1 MILKGCQRKLIM
13 MPTKS
18 SSLFETAYFILRE
31 DTERREPTPNEMLC
45 EATRILEEN
54 ALTRK
59 KRAPK
64 RKHLWLALAVGFALG
79 CLTTGTLW
87 LILR

>member
-18 SSLFETAYFILRE
+18 SSLFETAYFILR
-31 DTERREPTPNEMLC
+31 DTAEKREPTPNEMLC

-54 ALTRK
+54 ALTGKSR
-59 KRAPK
+59 PLT
-64 RKHLWLALAVGFALG
+64 RKHLWSALACGFLTGGAVTGLLWILLG
-79 CLTTGTLW
+79 
-87 LILR
+87 

>member
-18 SSLFETAYFILRE
+18 SSLFETAYFILR
-31 DTERREPTPNEMLC
+31 DTAEKREPTQNEMLC

-54 ALTRK
+54 ALTGKSR
-59 KRAPK
+59 PLT
-64 RKHLWLALAVGFALG
+64 RKHLWLALACGFLTGGAATGLLWILLG
-79 CLTTGTLW
+79 
-87 LILR
+87 

>member
-1 MILKGCQRKLIM
+1 MIFKGCQRKLIM

-31 DTERREPTPNEMLC
+31 DTERRSPTPNEMLC

-54 ALTRK
+54 ALTKK
-59 KRAPK
+59 KRELGS
-64 RKHLWLALAVGFALG
+64 KHLWLSLAVGFVMG
-79 CLTTGTLW
+79 CLTTGIFW
-87 LILR
+87 LLLR